1 MAELTCGQGGSNGS
15 QIINQINDNTE
26 ALALLNIL
34 AQVDPR
40 GSLRLAAEATQ
51 TITDNSIPVLLGCF
65 DTIVTSQNGLE
76 PTLEGDNKATIK
88 NTTDSTIKA
97 ILSIGLNVDFPAN
110 ETLELYAYVNGVAYS
125 SLPLIV
131 QGNGTDKPI
140 SAYWESEVIL
150 NADDVV
156 DLRGRNADTG
166 SYDITYLRSTF
177 RLTASWREIAPL
189 PVQPVPI
196 P

>member
-1 MAELTCGQGGSNGS
+1 MADLTCGQGGSNGTA
-15 QIINQINDNTE
+15 IINRINENTH
-26 ALALLNIL
+26 ALDILNIL

-40 GSLRLAAEATQ
+40 GSLRLAAETTQ
-51 TITDNSIPVLLGCF
+51 TITDSSIPVLLGCF
-65 DTIVTSQNGLE
+65 DTIVTTQNGLE
-76 PTLEGDNKATIK
+76 PKLEGDNKATIK
-88 NTTDSTIKA
+88 NTTGSTIKA
-97 ILSIGLNVDFPAN
+97 ILSVGVNVDFPAN
-110 ETLELYAYVNGVAYS
+110 ETLEVFVYVNGVVYS
-125 SLPLIV
+125 DLPITV

-177 RLTASWREIAPL
+177 RITASWREIASL
-189 PVQPVPI
+189 PIQPVPI